1 MSDTNS
7 ISIYDL
13 NDEELAF
20 LLNIRT
26 LTDEQLDE
34 LEEYMQ
40 SIIDENNRK

>member
-1 MSDTNS
+1 MSDMNS

-26 LTDEQLDE
+26 LTEEQLDE
-34 LEEYMQ
+34 LEKCMQ
-40 SIIDENNRK
+40 SFIEENNRK